1 MSLVSDIFPIYK
13 DIDDHIDTAE
23 TLVFKEQH
31 GRQ

>member
-1 MSLVSDIFPIYK
+1 MSLTSDIFPISR

-23 TLVFKEQH
+23 TLVFKEKH